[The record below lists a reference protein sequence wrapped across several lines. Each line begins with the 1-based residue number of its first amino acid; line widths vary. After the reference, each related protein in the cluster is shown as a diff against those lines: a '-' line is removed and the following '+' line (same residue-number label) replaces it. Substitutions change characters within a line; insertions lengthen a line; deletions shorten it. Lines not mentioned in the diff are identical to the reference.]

1 MNDNSPQPQ
10 RVLVTG
16 ASGASGTPVCRHL
29 LARGHH
35 VRGLYHICAA
45 AVEAGVQRLALASSL
60 QVISGIKKEGTIH
73 VEDGTAPN
81 NHYALTKVW
90 AEDICEM

>member
-16 ASGASGTPVCRHL
+16 ASGAIGTPVCRHL

-35 VRGLYHICAA
+35 VRSLYHNLRRRGRSRGPTTG
-45 AVEAGVQRLALASSL
+45 AGQ
-60 QVISGIKKEGTIH
+60 Q
-73 VEDGTAPN
+73 
-81 NHYALTKVW
+81 LTGY
-90 AEDICEM
+90 